1 MVQNKSILASPFP
14 IKVFTFALVLT
25 ITLFAGLSW
34 LVFSSYKEF
43 ETTKTQDF
51 RLQELNGIIT
61 HLDEVLTMSARMAV
75 ATGDLQWEERYR
87 SFEPHLNTAIKEA
100 TRLAPETFMSKA
112 AARTDAANIKLVA
125 MENRAFD
132 LVRHGNRKAATALL
146 YGEEY
151 EEQKLIYAKGMQQ
164 IALAMQERIEAALY
178 AKRQQAFF
186 TVISAIVALPI
197 LLFAWIGVLGTVRK
211 RIAERK
217 QAVDALQESE
227 KFFLGTLND
236 LLTFVGVL
244 DPSGKV
250 IFVNN
255 TPIEIA
261 GIKREDVM
269 GKMLY
274 DTYWWAH
281 SEEVRQTI
289 KEDIKRC
296 ASGETFAHEI
306 QVQMA
311 AGSLMW
317 VEFSM
322 HPIYDEEGKIKYLVP
337 EGRDITVRK
346 QLETQLRHAQKMEAI
361 GQLAGGIAHDFN
373 NILTAIMSYGNILLM
388 KMGKDDDTLRTYVDA
403 ILTSSERA
411 AALTRGL
418 LSFSRKQIIN
428 PLPIDL
434 NNIIKKSESLLS
446 GVICE
451 DIEFRTEL
459 TDKDLLI
466 VADSGQ
472 IEQVLMNLATNARD
486 AMPDGGILTI
496 NTERVELDNKYIK
509 THGYGKPGTYALLS
523 VTDTG
528 TGMDDETRER
538 IFEPFFTTK
547 EVGKGTG
554 LGLAIVYGII
564 KQHNGYINV
573 YSEKEK
579 GTTCK
584 IYLPLIKEKVKEEK
598 PAEAPLIG
606 GTETVLVAEDESAVR
621 LSLKLILEEY
631 GFTVIEA
638 VNGEDAIE
646 KFMENKEKIQLL
658 ILDVVM
664 PKKKGKEVYEEIK
677 KVRPDIKAIFTS
689 GYTEGTIH
697 ANGTLEKG
705 LNFIS
710 KPVSPNDLLRKIRE
724 VLDR

>member
-1 MVQNKSILASPFP
+1 MAQSKSISANPFP

-34 LVFSSYKEF
+34 LVFRSYKEF

-87 SFEPHLNTAIKEA
+87 RFEPHLNTAIKEA
-100 TRLAPETFMSKA
+100 ARLAPETFMSKA
-112 AARTDAANIKLVA
+112 AAQTDAANVKLVA

-132 LVRHGNRKAATALL
+132 LVRQGNHKVAAGLL

-151 EEQKLIYAKGMQQ
+151 EEQKRIYAKGMQQ

-197 LLFAWIGVLGTVRK
+197 LLFAWAGVLGTVRK
-211 RIAERK
+211 RIAEHK
-217 QAVDALQESE
+217 QAVDALRESE
-227 KFFLGTLND
+227 KFFSGTLND

-244 DPSGKV
+244 EPNGKV

-255 TPIEIA
+255 TPIEAA
-261 GIKREDVM
+261 GIKLEDVM
-269 GKMLY
+269 GKMFY

-281 SEEVRQTI
+281 SEEARQTV
-289 KEDIKRC
+289 KKDIERC
-296 ASGETFAHEI
+296 ASGETCAREI
-306 QVQMA
+306 QARMA
-311 AGSLMW
+311 AESLMW
-317 VEFSM
+317 IEFSM
-322 HPIYDEEGKIKYLVP
+322 HPIYGEEGKIKYLVP
-337 EGRDITVRK
+337 EGRDITGRK
-346 QLETQLRHAQKMEAI
+346 QLEAQLRHAQKMEAV
-361 GQLAGGIAHDFN
+361 GQLAGGVAHDFN

-388 KMGKDDDTLRTYVDA
+388 KMGKDDDTLKSYVDA

-428 PLPIDL
+428 PIPIDL
-434 NNIIKKSESLLS
+434 NNIIKKAESLLS

-459 TDKDLLI
+459 TDKDLTI
-466 VADSGQ
+466 MSDSGQ
-472 IEQVLMNLATNARD
+472 IEQVLMNLATNACD
-486 AMPDGGILTI
+486 IMPKGGKLTI
-496 NTERVELDNKYIK
+496 RTERMELDNEFTRI
-509 THGYGKPGTYALLS
+509 HGYGKPEMYALLS

-528 TGMDDETRER
+528 TGMNEEIKSR

-554 LGLAIVYGII
+554 LGLAIIYGII
-564 KQHNGYINV
+564 KQNDGYINV
-573 YSEKEK
+573 YSEVGK
-579 GTTCK
+579 GTTFK

-606 GTETVLVAEDESAVR
+606 GTETVLVAEDESTVR
-621 LSLKLILEEY
+621 SSLKLILEEY
-631 GFTVIEA
+631 GFTVIVA

-664 PKKKGKEVYEEIK
+664 PKKRGKEVYEEVK
-677 KVRPDIKAIFTS
+677 KVSPDIKVIFTS
-689 GYTEGTIH
+689 GYTAGTIRT
-697 ANGTLEKG
+697 NGTLEKG
-705 LNFIS
+705 LNFIL

-724 VLDR
+724 VLDT